1 MSETLPDT
9 APQGT
14 PRSRKGVIISRG
26 ALARAGEIVEE
37 VAPTNRV
44 FLCADTVVMDLLGDR
59 VTNALTTS
67 GLQVRAHTFPP
78 GEESKSLDVAA
89 NLYDWLAAER
99 AERREPLI
107 ALGGGVAGDLVGFVA
122 ATYARGIPLVQ
133 IPTTLLAQIDS
144 SIGGKV
150 AVDLPAGKNLVGA
163 FYPAQ
168 RVIIDPDAL
177 ATLPRPQLIADYA
190 EVIKTAVIFDA
201 DLFDLIE
208 ASIDK
213 LDDPALL
220 AELVERCVRWK
231 AKVVDED
238 PEDRGIRAI
247 LNYGHTIAHAIE
259 ATAGYG
265 AYRHGEAVAIGMVG
279 AGRLA
284 QRTGRWSAADLTRQN
299 NLLAAVGLPATFAN
313 IDPTHVLDAM
323 LRDKKVQNGVIRWVL
338 PTTIGQATVNN
349 QLNPTL
355 VTQTVHNLAA
365 TPSAIPASPAGTQ

>member
-1 MSETLPDT
+1 
-9 APQGT
+9 
-14 PRSRKGVIISRG
+14 
-26 ALARAGEIVEE
+26 
-37 VAPTNRV
+37 
-44 FLCADTVVMDLLGDR
+44 MDLLGER
-59 VTNALTTS
+59 VTQALTAS
-67 GLQVRAHTFPP
+67 GLQVRAHTFPA
-78 GEESKSLDVAA
+78 GEESKSLQIAA
-89 NLYDWLAAER
+89 DLYDWLAAQR

-122 ATYARGIPLVQ
+122 ATYARGIPLIQ

-163 FYPAQ
+163 FYPAR

-208 ASIDK
+208 ASTHR

-259 ATAGYG
+259 TVAGYG

-284 QRTGRWSAADLTRQN
+284 AETGHWTQSDLTRQN
-299 NLLAAVGLPATFAN
+299 NLLTAVGLPASFHG
-313 IDPTHVLDAM
+313 IDPAQVLNAM
-323 LRDKKVQNGVIRWVL
+323 LRDKKVQNGIIRWVL

-355 VTQTVHNLAA
+355 VSDVVHSLT
-365 TPSAIPASPAGTQ
+365 TPPLS

>member
-1 MSETLPDT
+1 MIAL
-9 APQGT
+9 A
-14 PRSRKGVIISRG
+14 GVIIGRG
-26 ALARAGEIVEE
+26 LLARVGKIVRE
-37 VAPTNRV
+37 VAPTGRV
-44 FLCADTVVMDLLGDR
+44 FLCADTNVMDILGER
-59 VTNALTTS
+59 VADTLAS
-67 GLQVRAHTFPP
+67 AGLRVHTRTVPE
-78 GEESKSLDVAA
+78 GEESKSLEIAA
-89 NLYDWLAAER
+89 DLYHWLAAER
-99 AERREPLI
+99 AERAEPLI
-107 ALGGGVAGDLVGFVA
+107 ALGGGCTGDLVGFVA

-177 ATLPRPQLIADYA
+177 ATLRRPQLIADYA

-208 ASIDK
+208 ASTDR

-284 QRTGRWSAADLTRQN
+284 ARTGRWSTAAATRQN
-299 NLLAAVGLPATFAN
+299 ELLAAVGLPASFDGV
-313 IDPTHVLDAM
+313 DPAQVLDAM
-323 LRDKKVQNGVIRWVL
+323 QRDKKVRAGRVRWVM
-338 PTTIGQATVNN
+338 PDAIGQASVGVE
-349 QLNPTL
+349 LDPTL
-355 VTQTVHNLAA
+355 VAKVVHGLA
-365 TPSAIPASPAGTQ
+365 TPSP

>member
-1 MSETLPDT
+1 MNALD
-9 APQGT
+9 
-14 PRSRKGVIISRG
+14 GVIIGRG
-26 ALARAGEIVEE
+26 ALARAGEIVGE
-37 VAPTNRV
+37 VAPTGRA
-44 FLCADTVVMDLLGDR
+44 FLCADANIMELLGGR
-59 VTNALTTS
+59 VTDALSAS
-67 GLQVRAHTFPP
+67 GLQVRSQTFPP
-78 GEESKSLDVAA
+78 GEESKSLHVAA

-122 ATYARGIPLVQ
+122 ATYNRGIPLVQ

-177 ATLPRPQLIADYA
+177 ASLPRPQLIADYA

-201 DLFDLIE
+201 ELFDQIE
-208 ASIDK
+208 ASTDR

-231 AKVVDED
+231 ARVVDED

-284 QRTGRWSAADLTRQN
+284 AHTGRWSTAEASRQN
-299 NLLAAVGLPATFAN
+299 DLLAAIGLPATFAN
-313 IDPTHVLDAM
+313 IEPSHVLDAM

-355 VTQTVHNLAA
+355 VTQTVHTLTT
-365 TPSAIPASPAGTQ
+365 TP

>member
-1 MSETLPDT
+1 MGETPPGT
-9 APQGT
+9 APSVT
-14 PRSRKGVIISRG
+14 PRSLAGVTIARG
-26 ALARAGEIVEE
+26 ALARAGQIVQQ
-37 VAPTNRV
+37 VAPTGRV

-59 VTNALTTS
+59 VTKALTAS

-78 GEESKSLDVAA
+78 GEESKSLHVAA
-89 NLYDWLAAER
+89 DLYHWLAAER

-201 DLFDLIE
+201 GLFDLIE
-208 ASIDK
+208 ASTDR

-284 QRTGRWSAADLTRQN
+284 QETGHWSASDLTRQN
-299 NLLAAVGLPATFAN
+299 NLLTAVGLPATYAN
-313 IDPTHVLDAM
+313 IDPAQILDAM
-323 LRDKKVQNGVIRWVL
+323 LRDKKVQNGRIRWVL
-338 PTTIGQATVNN
+338 PTTLGQATVNN
-349 QLNPTL
+349 EIHPSLSAE
-355 VTQTVHNLAA
+355 VVHSLA
-365 TPSAIPASPAGTQ
+365 TP

>member
-1 MSETLPDT
+1 MNALD
-9 APQGT
+9 
-14 PRSRKGVIISRG
+14 GVTIGRG
-26 ALARAGEIVEE
+26 LLARAGQIVKE
-37 VAPTNRV
+37 VAPTGRV
-44 FLCADTVVMDLLGDR
+44 FLCSDDNVMQILGERATDAFESAGLR
-59 VTNALTTS
+59 VQARTI
-67 GLQVRAHTFPP
+67 RP
-78 GEESKSLDVAA
+78 GEESKSLQIAA
-89 NLYDWLAAER
+89 DLYDWLAAQR

-163 FYPAQ
+163 FYPAH

-208 ASIDK
+208 ASTDK

-220 AELVERCVRWK
+220 AQLVERCVRWK

-259 ATAGYG
+259 TVAGYG

-284 QRTGRWSAADLTRQN
+284 RETGHWSAADLTRQN
-299 NLLAAVGLPATFAN
+299 NLLAAVGLPTTFAN
-313 IDPTHVLDAM
+313 IDPAQVLNAM
-323 LRDKKVQNGVIRWVL
+323 LRDKKVQNGIIRWVL
-338 PTTIGQATVNN
+338 PTTIGRATVNN

-355 VTQTVHNLAA
+355 VSDVVHSL
-365 TPSAIPASPAGTQ
+365 TTLPLS

>member
-1 MSETLPDT
+1 MNALD
-9 APQGT
+9 
-14 PRSRKGVIISRG
+14 GVIIGRG
-26 ALARAGEIVEE
+26 ALDRAGEIARE
-37 VAPTNRV
+37 VAPTGPRVPLCGHQTSWTSWANRV
-44 FLCADTVVMDLLGDR
+44 TL
-59 VTNALTTS
+59 ALAAS
-67 GLQVRAHTFPP
+67 GLQRAAHELSLKARRASPWRSPP
-78 GEESKSLDVAA
+78 TSTTGWRPNAPSAA
-89 NLYDWLAAER
+89 SPSSPSAAD
-99 AERREPLI
+99 
-107 ALGGGVAGDLVGFVA
+107 VAGDVVGFVA

-177 ATLPRPQLIADYA
+177 GTLPPEQLIADYA

-208 ASIDK
+208 ASTDR
-213 LDDPALL
+213 LDDLALL

-284 QRTGRWSAADLTRQN
+284 QETGRWSSANLTRQN
-299 NLLAAVGLPATFAN
+299 DLLAAVGLPASFDGV
-313 IDPTHVLDAM
+313 DPAQILDAM

-338 PTTIGQATVNN
+338 PTTIGQATVNIA
-349 QLNPTL
+349 LNPTL
-355 VTQTVHNLAA
+355 VTQTVHTLAR
-365 TPSAIPASPAGTQ
+365 SW

>member
-1 MSETLPDT
+1 MRPRQSPSKASPSPAAPSPAPAKSCKKSPPPT
-9 APQGT
+9 A
-14 PRSRKGVIISRG
+14 SSS
-26 ALARAGEIVEE
+26 
-37 VAPTNRV
+37 APTPSSWTS
-44 FLCADTVVMDLLGDR
+44 FGER
-59 VTNALTTS
+59 VTHALTAA
-67 GLQVRAHTFPP
+67 GLQVQAHTFPP
-78 GEESKSLDVAA
+78 GEESKSLQVAA
-89 NLYDWLAAER
+89 DLYDWLAAQR

-107 ALGGGVAGDLVGFVA
+107 ALGGGVAGDLIGFVA

-163 FYPAQ
+163 FYPAH

-177 ATLPRPQLIADYA
+177 ATLPREQLIADYA
-190 EVIKTAVIFDA
+190 EVIKPPSSLMPASSTSSKPQPTASTTPPF
-201 DLFDLIE
+201 
-208 ASIDK
+208 SQ
-213 LDDPALL
+213 
-220 AELVERCVRWK
+220 LVERCVRWK

-284 QRTGRWSAADLTRQN
+284 QQSGHWSKADLTRQN
-299 NLLAAVGLPATFAN
+299 NLLAAVGLPTTYSGVQ
-313 IDPTHVLDAM
+313 PSQVLDAM
-323 LRDKKVQNGVIRWVL
+323 LRDKKVQNGIIRWVL
-338 PTTIGQATVNN
+338 PTTIGHATVN
-349 QLNPTL
+349 
-355 VTQTVHNLAA
+355 VQTSTHPRHPPRSRPPL
-365 TPSAIPASPAGTQ
+365 S

>member
-14 PRSRKGVIISRG
+14 PRSLKGVIISRG
-26 ALARAGEIVEE
+26 ALARAGEIVSE
-37 VAPTNRV
+37 VAPTNRA
-44 FLCADTVVMDLLGDR
+44 FLCADSVVMDLLGDR
-59 VTNALTTS
+59 VTKALTAS

-78 GEESKSLDVAA
+78 GEESKSLHVAA
-89 NLYDWLAAER
+89 DLYDWLAAQR

-163 FYPAQ
+163 FYPAH

-208 ASIDK
+208 ASTDR

-238 PEDRGIRAI
+238 PEDRGVRAI

-259 ATAGYG
+259 TVAGYG

-284 QRTGRWSAADLTRQN
+284 TETGHWTKSDLTRQN
-299 NLLAAVGLPATFAN
+299 NLLAAIDLPTTYAGIQPA
-313 IDPTHVLDAM
+313 HVLDAM
-323 LRDKKVQNGVIRWVL
+323 LRDKKVQNGRIRWVL

-355 VTQTVHNLAA
+355 VTQTVHNLA
-365 TPSAIPASPAGTQ
+365 TP

>member
-1 MSETLPDT
+1 M
-9 APQGT
+9 
-14 PRSRKGVIISRG
+14 
-26 ALARAGEIVEE
+26 
-37 VAPTNRV
+37 
-44 FLCADTVVMDLLGDR
+44 
-59 VTNALTTS
+59 
-67 GLQVRAHTFPP
+67 
-78 GEESKSLDVAA
+78 
-89 NLYDWLAAER
+89 
-99 AERREPLI
+99 
-107 ALGGGVAGDLVGFVA
+107 A
-122 ATYARGIPLVQ
+122 ATYNRGIPLVQ

-163 FYPAQ
+163 FYPAVSASSSIPTPSP
-168 RVIIDPDAL
+168 RS
-177 ATLPRPQLIADYA
+177 PRPQLIADYA

-208 ASIDK
+208 ASTDR

-220 AELVERCVRWK
+220 AQLVERCVRWK

-284 QRTGRWSAADLTRQN
+284 QETGRWSAADLTRQN
-299 NLLAAVGLPATFAN
+299 NLLAAVGLPASFGGV
-313 IDPTHVLDAM
+313 DPAQILDAM
-323 LRDKKVQNGVIRWVL
+323 LRDKKVQNGRIRWVL

-355 VTQTVHNLAA
+355 VTQTVHNLAR
-365 TPSAIPASPAGTQ
+365 SW

>member
-1 MSETLPDT
+1 MNALD
-9 APQGT
+9 
-14 PRSRKGVIISRG
+14 GVIIGRG
-26 ALARAGEIVEE
+26 ALDRAGQIVKE
-37 VAPTNRV
+37 VAPTSRA
-44 FLCADTVVMDLLGDR
+44 FLCADTIVMDFLGDR
-59 VTNALTTS
+59 VTHAFTAS

-78 GEESKSLDVAA
+78 GEESKSLHVAA
-89 NLYDWLAAER
+89 DLYDWLAAER

-107 ALGGGVAGDLVGFVA
+107 ALGGGVAGDLIGFVA

-177 ATLPRPQLIADYA
+177 ATLPPRQLIADYA
-190 EVIKTAVIFDA
+190 EAIKTAVIFDA

-208 ASIDK
+208 ASTDR

-265 AYRHGEAVAIGMVG
+265 VYLHGEAVAIGMVG

-284 QRTGRWSAADLTRQN
+284 EKNRPLVRNRPHPTKQPPHRRRPPRYVRRRRTHPGPRRHAQRQKSPKRHHPLGPPHHPRPRRRRRRDRPRAGGRGGARPGQSQ
-299 NLLAAVGLPATFAN
+299 P
-313 IDPTHVLDAM
+313 
-323 LRDKKVQNGVIRWVL
+323 
-338 PTTIGQATVNN
+338 IGRRPEPQ
-349 QLNPTL
+349 P
-355 VTQTVHNLAA
+355 
-365 TPSAIPASPAGTQ
+365 

>member
-1 MSETLPDT
+1 MNAL
-9 APQGT
+9 A
-14 PRSRKGVIISRG
+14 GVTIRRG
-26 ALARAGEIVEE
+26 LLARAGQIVKD
-37 VAPTNRV
+37 VAPTGRV

-59 VTNALTTS
+59 VTNALTAS
-67 GLQVRAHTFPP
+67 GLQVRAHAFEP
-78 GEESKSLDVAA
+78 GEESKSLHVAA
-89 NLYDWLAAER
+89 DLYDWLAAER

-107 ALGGGVAGDLVGFVA
+107 ALGGGVAGDLIGFVA
-122 ATYARGIPLVQ
+122 ATYARGIPFVQ

-163 FYPAQ
+163 FYPAH

-208 ASIDK
+208 ASTHK

-220 AELVERCVRWK
+220 AQLVERCVRWK

-259 ATAGYG
+259 TVAGYG

-284 QRTGRWSAADLTRQN
+284 AQTGHWTEAEATRQN
-299 NLLAAVGLPATFAN
+299 TLLAAIGLPATFTGIQPA
-313 IDPTHVLDAM
+313 HVLDAM

-338 PTTIGQATVNN
+338 PTTLGQATVNN
-349 QLNPTL
+349 QLDPTL
-355 VTQTVHNLAA
+355 VTDVVHTL
-365 TPSAIPASPAGTQ
+365 TSS

>member
-1 MSETLPDT
+1 MGETPPGT
-9 APQGT
+9 APAVT
-14 PRSRKGVIISRG
+14 PRSLKGVTIARG
-26 ALARAGEIVEE
+26 ALARAGQIVQQ
-37 VAPTNRV
+37 VAPTGRV
-44 FLCADTVVMDLLGDR
+44 FLCADTVVMDLLGER
-59 VTNALTTS
+59 VTQALTAS
-67 GLQVRAHTFPP
+67 GLQVRAHTFPA
-78 GEESKSLDVAA
+78 GEESKSLQIAA
-89 NLYDWLAAER
+89 NLYDWLAAQR

-163 FYPAQ
+163 FYPAH

-177 ATLPRPQLIADYA
+177 TTLPPEQLIADYA

-201 DLFDLIE
+201 GLFDLIE
-208 ASIDK
+208 ASTDK
-213 LDDPALL
+213 LNDPALL
-220 AELVERCVRWK
+220 AQLVERCVRWK

-259 ATAGYG
+259 TVAGYG

-284 QRTGRWSAADLTRQN
+284 QRSGHWSAADLTRQN
-299 NLLAAVGLPATFAN
+299 NLLAAVGLPASFHG
-313 IDPTHVLDAM
+313 IDPAQVLNAM
-323 LRDKKVQNGVIRWVL
+323 LRDKKVQNGIIRWVL
-338 PTTIGQATVNN
+338 PTTIGRATVNVEIP
-349 QLNPTL
+349 PTL
-355 VTQTVHNLAA
+355 SSKIVHNLA
-365 TPSAIPASPAGTQ
+365 TP

>member
-1 MSETLPDT
+1 MNALD
-9 APQGT
+9 
-14 PRSRKGVIISRG
+14 GVTIGRG
-26 ALARAGEIVEE
+26 LLARAGQIVKE
-37 VAPTNRV
+37 VAPTGRV
-44 FLCADTVVMDLLGDR
+44 FICSDDNVMQILGERATDAFESAGLR
-59 VTNALTTS
+59 VQARTI
-67 GLQVRAHTFPP
+67 RP
-78 GEESKSLDVAA
+78 GEESKSLEVAA
-89 NLYDWLAAER
+89 DLYHWLASER
-99 AERREPLI
+99 AERAEPLI

-122 ATYARGIPLVQ
+122 ATYARGIPLIQ

-163 FYPAQ
+163 FYPAH

-201 DLFDLIE
+201 GLFDLIE
-208 ASIDK
+208 ASTDK

-220 AELVERCVRWK
+220 AQLVERCVRWK

-259 ATAGYG
+259 TVAGYG

-284 QRTGRWSAADLTRQN
+284 AETGHWTQSDLTRQN
-299 NLLAAVGLPATFAN
+299 NLLAAVGLPASFHG
-313 IDPTHVLDAM
+313 IDPAQVLNAM
-323 LRDKKVQNGVIRWVL
+323 LRDKKVQNGIIRWVL
-338 PTTIGQATVNN
+338 PTTIGQATVNVEIP
-349 QLNPTL
+349 PTL
-355 VTQTVHNLAA
+355 SAKIVHNLT
-365 TPSAIPASPAGTQ
+365 TP

>member
-1 MSETLPDT
+1 MAEVPPKSL
-9 APQGT
+9 QGVT
-14 PRSRKGVIISRG
+14 IARG
-26 ALARAGEIVEE
+26 ALTRAGQIVKQ
-37 VAPTNRV
+37 VAPTRRV
-44 FLCADTVVMDLLGDR
+44 FLCADTIVMDLLGNR
-59 VTNALTTS
+59 VTHALTAS
-67 GLQVRAHTFPP
+67 GLQVRHHTFPP
-78 GEESKSLDVAA
+78 GEESKSLHVAA
-89 NLYDWLAAER
+89 DLYDWLAAER
-99 AERREPLI
+99 AERKEPLI
-107 ALGGGVAGDLVGFVA
+107 ALGGGVAGDLIGFVA

-163 FYPAQ
+163 FYPAHL
-168 RVIIDPDAL
+168 VIIDPDAL

-201 DLFDLIE
+201 DLFELIE
-208 ASIDK
+208 SSTHR

-259 ATAGYG
+259 TVAGYG

-284 QRTGRWSAADLTRQN
+284 QQSGHWSAADLTRQN
-299 NLLAAVGLPATFAN
+299 NLLAAIGLPSSFSGV
-313 IDPTHVLDAM
+313 DPSHVLDAM
-323 LRDKKVQNGVIRWVL
+323 LRDKKVQNGIIRWVL
-338 PTTIGQATVNN
+338 PTTLGHATVNN

-355 VTQTVHNLAA
+355 VTQTIHHLAT
-365 TPSAIPASPAGTQ
+365 TPRPS

>member
-1 MSETLPDT
+1 MNALD
-9 APQGT
+9 
-14 PRSRKGVIISRG
+14 GVIIGRG
-26 ALARAGEIVEE
+26 ALTRAAEIVEE

-59 VTNALTTS
+59 VTNALTAS

-78 GEESKSLDVAA
+78 GEESKSLHVAA
-89 NLYDWLAAER
+89 DLYDWLAAQR

-177 ATLPRPQLIADYA
+177 GTLPPEQLIADYA

-208 ASIDK
+208 ASTDR

-238 PEDRGIRAI
+238 PEDRGVRAI

-265 AYRHGEAVAIGMVG
+265 VYLHGEAVAIGMVG

-299 NLLAAVGLPATFAN
+299 NLLAAVGLPASFGGV
-313 IDPTHVLDAM
+313 DPAQILDAM
-323 LRDKKVQNGVIRWVL
+323 QRDKKVRDGRVRWVM
-338 PTTIGQATVNN
+338 PDAIGQASVGVE
-349 QLNPTL
+349 LDPTL
-355 VTQTVHNLAA
+355 VAKVVHGLA
-365 TPSAIPASPAGTQ
+365 TRNP

>member
-1 MSETLPDT
+1 MGETPPGT
-9 APQGT
+9 APSVT
-14 PRSRKGVIISRG
+14 PRSLAGVTIARG
-26 ALARAGEIVEE
+26 LLDCVGKIVRE
-37 VAPTNRV
+37 VAPTRRV
-44 FLCADTVVMDLLGDR
+44 FLCADTNVMDILGER
-59 VTNALTTS
+59 VADTLAS
-67 GLQVRAHTFPP
+67 AGLRAHTRTVPE
-78 GEESKSLDVAA
+78 GEESKSLEIAA
-89 NLYDWLAAER
+89 DLYHWLAAER
-99 AERREPLI
+99 AERAEPLI
-107 ALGGGVAGDLVGFVA
+107 ALGGGCTGDLVGFVA

-208 ASIDK
+208 TSTDR

-220 AELVERCVRWK
+220 AQLVERCVRWK
-231 AKVVDED
+231 AQVVDED

-259 ATAGYG
+259 TVAGYG

-284 QRTGRWSAADLTRQN
+284 TETGRWTAIRPHPPEQPPRRHRPPRHLRQHRPQPKSSTPCSAT
-299 NLLAAVGLPATFAN
+299 
-313 IDPTHVLDAM
+313 
-323 LRDKKVQNGVIRWVL
+323 KKSKTASSAGSS
-338 PTTIGQATVNN
+338 P
-349 QLNPTL
+349 P
-355 VTQTVHNLAA
+355 
-365 TPSAIPASPAGTQ
+365 PSAKPPSTTNSTPP

>member
-1 MSETLPDT
+1 MNSLE
-9 APQGT
+9 
-14 PRSRKGVIISRG
+14 GVIIGRG
-26 ALARAGEIVEE
+26 ALDRAGEIVREL
-37 VAPTNRV
+37 APTGRV
-44 FLCADTVVMDLLGDR
+44 FLCADPNVMNFLGERTTLALESAGLR
-59 VTNALTTS
+59 VQARTI
-67 GLQVRAHTFPP
+67 PE
-78 GEESKSLDVAA
+78 GEVSKSLEVAA
-89 NLYDWLAAER
+89 DVYHWLAAHR
-99 AERREPLI
+99 AERGEPLI
-107 ALGGGVAGDLVGFVA
+107 ALGGGCTGDLIGFVA

-163 FYPAQ
+163 FYPAH

-177 ATLPRPQLIADYA
+177 ATLPREQLVADYA

-208 ASIDK
+208 ASTHR

-259 ATAGYG
+259 TVAGYG

-284 QRTGRWSAADLTRQN
+284 QQSGHWSAADLTRQN
-299 NLLAAVGLPATFAN
+299 NLLTAIGLPDTFSGV
-313 IDPTHVLDAM
+313 DPSQVLDAM
-323 LRDKKVQNGVIRWVL
+323 LRDKKVQHGIIRWVL
-338 PTTIGQATVNN
+338 PTTLGHATVNN
-349 QLNPTL
+349 KLDPTL
-355 VTQTVHNLAA
+355 VSPVVHSL
-365 TPSAIPASPAGTQ
+365 TRSW

>member
-1 MSETLPDT
+1 MNALD
-9 APQGT
+9 
-14 PRSRKGVIISRG
+14 GVTIGRG
-26 ALARAGEIVEE
+26 LLDCAGKIVQE
-37 VAPTNRV
+37 VAPTGRV
-44 FLCADTVVMDLLGDR
+44 FLCADTNVMDILGER
-59 VTNALTTS
+59 VADTLAS
-67 GLQVRAHTFPP
+67 AGLRAHTRTVPE
-78 GEESKSLDVAA
+78 GEESKSLHVAA
-89 NLYDWLAAER
+89 DLYHWLAAER

-201 DLFDLIE
+201 GLFDLIE
-208 ASIDK
+208 ASTDR

-284 QRTGRWSAADLTRQN
+284 AQTGHWTEFDLTRQN
-299 NLLAAVGLPATFAN
+299 NLLAAIGLPATFAN
-313 IDPTHVLDAM
+313 IKPAQILDAM
-323 LRDKKVQNGVIRWVL
+323 LRDKKVQNGRIRWVL
-338 PTTIGQATVNN
+338 PTTLGQATVNIE
-349 QLNPTL
+349 LDPTL
-355 VTQTVHNLAA
+355 VTQTVQTLAT
-365 TPSAIPASPAGTQ
+365 TP

>member
-1 MSETLPDT
+1 MGEP
-9 APQGT
+9 APKSLQGVT
-14 PRSRKGVIISRG
+14 IARG
-26 ALARAGEIVEE
+26 ALTRAGQIVQE
-37 VAPTNRV
+37 VAPTNRA
-44 FLCADTVVMDLLGDR
+44 FLCADTVVMDILGER
-59 VTNALTTS
+59 VTHALTDA
-67 GLQVRAHTFPP
+67 GLQVQAHTFPP
-78 GEESKSLDVAA
+78 GEESKSLHVAA
-89 NLYDWLAAER
+89 DLYDWLAAQR

-107 ALGGGVAGDLVGFVA
+107 ALGGGVAGDLIGFVA

-163 FYPAQ
+163 FYPAH

-177 ATLPRPQLIADYA
+177 ATLPREQLIADYA

-201 DLFDLIE
+201 DLFNLIE
-208 ASIDK
+208 ASTDR
-213 LDDPALL
+213 LGDPALL
-220 AELVERCVRWK
+220 AQLVERCVRWK

-284 QRTGRWSAADLTRQN
+284 QQSGHWSRTDLTRQN
-299 NLLAAVGLPATFAN
+299 NLLAAVGLPTTYSGVQ
-313 IDPTHVLDAM
+313 PSQVLDAM
-323 LRDKKVQNGVIRWVL
+323 LRDKKVQNGIIRWVL
-338 PTTIGQATVNN
+338 PTTIGHATINVT
-349 QLNPTL
+349 LNPTL
-355 VTQTVHNLAA
+355 VTQTVHHLAKP
-365 TPSAIPASPAGTQ
+365 PSPLS

>member
-1 MSETLPDT
+1 MNALD
-9 APQGT
+9 
-14 PRSRKGVIISRG
+14 GVIIGRG
-26 ALARAGEIVEE
+26 ALTRAAEIVEE
-37 VAPTNRV
+37 VAPTNRA

-59 VTNALTTS
+59 VTNALTAS
-67 GLQVRAHTFPP
+67 GLQVRAQTFPP
-78 GEESKSLDVAA
+78 GEESKSLHVAA
-89 NLYDWLAAER
+89 DLYDWLAAQR
-99 AERREPLI
+99 AERREPSSPS
-107 ALGGGVAGDLVGFVA
+107 A
-122 ATYARGIPLVQ
+122 AESPATSSASSPP
-133 IPTTLLAQIDS
+133 PTTAASRWSRSPPPCWPRSTAASAARSPSTCRPARTS
-144 SIGGKV
+144 S
-150 AVDLPAGKNLVGA
+150 ARSTPAL
-163 FYPAQ
+163 

-190 EVIKTAVIFDA
+190 EVIKTAIIFDA

-208 ASIDK
+208 ASTDR

-265 AYRHGEAVAIGMVG
+265 AYRHGEAVAIGMIG

-284 QRTGRWSAADLTRQN
+284 QRTGRWSASDLTRQN

-313 IDPTHVLDAM
+313 IEPAQILDAM
-323 LRDKKVQNGVIRWVL
+323 LRDKKVQNGRIRWVL
-338 PTTIGQATVNN
+338 PTTIGQATVNIE
-349 QLNPTL
+349 LNPTL
-355 VTQTVHNLAA
+355 VTQTVQTLAR
-365 TPSAIPASPAGTQ
+365 SW

>member
-1 MSETLPDT
+1 MSETTPKSL
-9 APQGT
+9 QGVT
-14 PRSRKGVIISRG
+14 IARG
-26 ALARAGEIVEE
+26 LLDRAGQIIQE
-37 VAPTNRV
+37 VAPTGRV

-59 VTNALTTS
+59 VTRALAKS

-78 GEESKSLDVAA
+78 GEESKSLEVAA
-89 NLYDWLAAER
+89 DLYDWLAAER

-163 FYPAQ
+163 FYPAH

-190 EVIKTAVIFDA
+190 EVIKTAVIFDS
-201 DLFDLIE
+201 DLFDVIE
-208 ASIDK
+208 ASTHK
-213 LDDPALL
+213 LDDPELL
-220 AELVERCVRWK
+220 AQLVERCVRWK

-259 ATAGYG
+259 TVAGYG
-265 AYRHGEAVAIGMVG
+265 EYRHGEAVAIGMVG

-284 QRTGRWSAADLTRQN
+284 AQTGHWTETDLTRQN
-299 NLLAAVGLPATFAN
+299 TLLAAIGLPTTFTGIQPA
-313 IDPTHVLDAM
+313 HVLDAM

-338 PTTIGQATVNN
+338 PTTLGHATVNV
-349 QLNPTL
+349 QINPPL
-355 VTQTVHNLAA
+355 VTTVVHNLAA
-365 TPSAIPASPAGTQ
+365 

>member
-1 MSETLPDT
+1 MGEPIPDT
-9 APQGT
+9 SPPTAPK
-14 PRSRKGVIISRG
+14 SLKGVTIARG
-26 ALARAGEIVEE
+26 ALTRAGQIVKE

-44 FLCADTVVMDLLGDR
+44 FLCADTIVMDLLGDR
-59 VTNALTTS
+59 VTNALTAS

-78 GEESKSLDVAA
+78 GEESKSLQVAA
-89 NLYDWLAAER
+89 DLYDWLASER

-163 FYPAQ
+163 FYPAH

-190 EVIKTAVIFDA
+190 EVIKTAVIFDS

-208 ASIDK
+208 ASTHK
-213 LDDPALL
+213 LDDPELL
-220 AELVERCVRWK
+220 AQLVERCVRWK

-259 ATAGYG
+259 TVAGYG
-265 AYRHGEAVAIGMVG
+265 EYRHGEAVAIGMVG

-284 QRTGRWSAADLTRQN
+284 AQTGHWTESDLTRQN
-299 NLLAAVGLPATFAN
+299 TLLTAIGLPTTFTGIQPA
-313 IDPTHVLDAM
+313 HVLDAM

-338 PTTIGQATVNN
+338 PTTLGQATVNVEID
-349 QLNPTL
+349 PPL
-355 VTQTVHNLAA
+355 VTQTVHTL
-365 TPSAIPASPAGTQ
+365 TSS

>member
-1 MSETLPDT
+1 MNALDGLTI
-9 APQGT
+9 A
-14 PRSRKGVIISRG
+14 RG
-26 ALARAGEIVEE
+26 ALTRAGQIVKE
-37 VAPTNRV
+37 VAPTGRV
-44 FLCADTVVMDLLGDR
+44 FLCSDTNVMKFLGES
-59 VTNALTTS
+59 VTDALTS
-67 GLQVRAHTFPP
+67 AGLRVRKRTVRP
-78 GEESKSLDVAA
+78 GEESKSLEIAA
-89 NLYDWLAAER
+89 GLYDWLASER

-107 ALGGGVAGDLVGFVA
+107 ALGGGCVGDLIGFVA
-122 ATYARGIPLVQ
+122 ATYNRGIPLVQ

-163 FYPAQ
+163 FYPAH

-201 DLFDLIE
+201 AMFDLIE
-208 ASIDK
+208 ASTDR
-213 LDDPALL
+213 LNDPTLL

-284 QRTGRWSAADLTRQN
+284 QQSGHWTASDLTRQN
-299 NLLAAVGLPATFAN
+299 NLLAAVGLPAAYAGVQ
-313 IDPTHVLDAM
+313 PAQVLDAM

-338 PTTIGQATVNN
+338 PTAIGHATVNVT
-349 QLNPTL
+349 LDPTL
-355 VTQTVHNLAA
+355 VTTVVHNL
-365 TPSAIPASPAGTQ
+365 TRSG

>member
-1 MSETLPDT
+1 MN
-9 APQGT
+9 
-14 PRSRKGVIISRG
+14 
-26 ALARAGEIVEE
+26 ALAGVTIARGLLAQTGQIVKE
-37 VAPTNRV
+37 VAPTRRV
-44 FLCADTVVMDLLGDR
+44 FLCADTVVMDFLGDR
-59 VTNALTTS
+59 VTNALTAS

-78 GEESKSLDVAA
+78 GEESKSLQVAA
-89 NLYDWLAAER
+89 DLYDWLAAER

-163 FYPAQ
+163 FYPAH

-190 EVIKTAVIFDA
+190 EVIKTAVIFDS

-208 ASIDK
+208 ASTDR

-220 AELVERCVRWK
+220 AQLVERCVRWK

-259 ATAGYG
+259 TVAGYG

-284 QRTGRWSAADLTRQN
+284 AQTGHWSESEANRQN
-299 NLLAAVGLPATFAN
+299 TLLAAIGLSTTYTG
-313 IDPTHVLDAM
+313 IDPARVLDAM
-323 LRDKKVQNGVIRWVL
+323 LRDKKVQNGIIRWVL
-338 PTTIGQATVNN
+338 PTTLGHATVNVKI
-349 QLNPTL
+349 NPTL
-355 VTQTVHNLAA
+355 VTSVVHTL
-365 TPSAIPASPAGTQ
+365 TSS

>member
-1 MSETLPDT
+1 MKPLPHT
-9 APQGT
+9 APPST
-14 PRSRKGVIISRG
+14 PKSLKGVTISRG
-26 ALARAGEIVEE
+26 LLARAGQIVQH
-37 VAPTNRV
+37 VAPTGRV
-44 FLCADTVVMDLLGDR
+44 FLCADTIVMDLLGER
-59 VTNALTTS
+59 VTQALTAS
-67 GLQVRAHTFPP
+67 GLQVRAHTFPA
-78 GEESKSLDVAA
+78 GEESKSLHIAA
-89 NLYDWLAAER
+89 DLYDWLAAQR

-163 FYPAQ
+163 FYPAH

-177 ATLPRPQLIADYA
+177 TTLPPEQLIADYA

-201 DLFDLIE
+201 GLFDLIE
-208 ASIDK
+208 ASTHR

-220 AELVERCVRWK
+220 AQLVERCVLWK

-259 ATAGYG
+259 TVAGYG

-284 QRTGRWSAADLTRQN
+284 RESGHWSAADLTRQN
-299 NLLAAVGLPATFAN
+299 NLLAAVGLPASFRG
-313 IDPTHVLDAM
+313 IDPAQVLNAM
-323 LRDKKVQNGVIRWVL
+323 LRDKKVQNGIIRWVL

-355 VTQTVHNLAA
+355 VTQTVHTLAA
-365 TPSAIPASPAGTQ
+365 TPLA

>member
-1 MSETLPDT
+1 MGEVSPG
-9 APQGT
+9 ASPPAT
-14 PRSRKGVIISRG
+14 PKSLKGVTIARG
-26 ALARAGEIVEE
+26 ALAQAGQIVNEI
-37 VAPTNRV
+37 APTNRV

-59 VTNALTTS
+59 VTHALTAS
-67 GLQVRAHTFPP
+67 GLQVRPHTFEP
-78 GEESKSLDVAA
+78 GEESKSLRVAA
-89 NLYDWLAAER
+89 DLYDWLAAER

-163 FYPAQ
+163 FYPAH

-190 EVIKTAVIFDA
+190 EVIKTAVIFDS

-208 ASIDK
+208 ASTHK
-213 LDDPALL
+213 LHDPELL
-220 AELVERCVRWK
+220 AQLVERCVRWK

-259 ATAGYG
+259 TVAGYG

-284 QRTGRWSAADLTRQN
+284 AQTGHWTEAEATRQN
-299 NLLAAVGLPATFAN
+299 TLLAAIGLPTTFTGIQPA
-313 IDPTHVLDAM
+313 HVLDAM

-338 PTTIGQATVNN
+338 PTTLGHATVNN
-349 QLNPTL
+349 QLDPTL
-355 VTQTVHNLAA
+355 VTNVVHTL
-365 TPSAIPASPAGTQ
+365 TSS

>member
-1 MSETLPDT
+1 MRSPPTSTTGSPPN
-9 APQGT
+9 AP
-14 PRSRKGVIISRG
+14 S
-26 ALARAGEIVEE
+26 
-37 VAPTNRV
+37 
-44 FLCADTVVMDLLGDR
+44 
-59 VTNALTTS
+59 
-67 GLQVRAHTFPP
+67 
-78 GEESKSLDVAA
+78 AA
-89 NLYDWLAAER
+89 NPSSPSEEDVR
-99 AERREPLI
+99 
-107 ALGGGVAGDLVGFVA
+107 GDLIGFVA

-163 FYPAQ
+163 FYPAH

-177 ATLPRPQLIADYA
+177 ATLPREQLIADYA

-201 DLFDLIE
+201 DLFNLIE
-208 ASIDK
+208 ASTHR

-220 AELVERCVRWK
+220 AQLVERCVRWK

-259 ATAGYG
+259 TTAGYG

-284 QRTGRWSAADLTRQN
+284 QQSGHWSKTDLTRQN
-299 NLLAAVGLPATFAN
+299 NLLAAIGLPATYSGVQ
-313 IDPTHVLDAM
+313 PSQVLDAM
-323 LRDKKVQNGVIRWVL
+323 LRDKKVQNGIIRWVL
-338 PTTIGQATVNN
+338 PTTIGHATVNV
-349 QLNPTL
+349 QL
-355 VTQTVHNLAA
+355 VTQPSSPPSSTVSPHLFRRGGVSDPP
-365 TPSAIPASPAGTQ
+365 TVFRSCGPRRRPSFPV

>member
-1 MSETLPDT
+1 MNGLPDT
-9 APQGT
+9 N
-14 PRSRKGVIISRG
+14 PRSTPKSLKGVTIARG
-26 ALARAGEIVEE
+26 LLARAGQIVREI
-37 VAPTNRV
+37 APTGRV

-59 VTNALTTS
+59 VANALTDS
-67 GLQVRAHTFPP
+67 GLQVRPHTFEP
-78 GEESKSLDVAA
+78 GEESKALHVAA
-89 NLYDWLAAER
+89 DLYDWLAAER

-163 FYPAQ
+163 FYPAH

-190 EVIKTAVIFDA
+190 EVIKTAVIFDS

-208 ASIDK
+208 ASTHK
-213 LDDPALL
+213 LNDPELL
-220 AELVERCVRWK
+220 AQLVERCVRWK

-259 ATAGYG
+259 TVAGYG
-265 AYRHGEAVAIGMVG
+265 EYRHGEAVAIGMVG

-284 QRTGRWSAADLTRQN
+284 AQTGHWTQSEADRQN
-299 NLLAAVGLPATFAN
+299 TLFAAIGLPTTYTG
-313 IDPTHVLDAM
+313 IDPAHILDAM

-338 PTTIGQATVNN
+338 PTTLGHATVNVELDPN
-349 QLNPTL
+349 LVSSVVHTL
-355 VTQTVHNLAA
+355 T
-365 TPSAIPASPAGTQ
+365 SS